1 MTTRLPCVMVAK
13 RSRTNRES
21 PGDTCQ
27 TVTPTTLRVELHV
40 RPGASVTAVGGSY
53 DGALVVKVS
62 ALAQEGRATAAALG
76 AVADTLGIP
85 SSSVTLVRGA
95 TTRRKLIEIE
105 ITSGT
110 LSELQARLAQLR
122 GH

>member
-1 MTTRLPCVMVAK
+1 VTTRLPCVTVVK

-21 PGDTCQ
+21 PGDTSQ
-27 TVTPTTLRVELHV
+27 AVPTTLRVELHV
-40 RPGASVTAVGGSY
+40 RPGTSVTAVGGSY

-62 ALAQEGRATAAALG
+62 APAQEGRATAAALD

-95 TTRRKLIEIE
+95 TTRRKLIEIA
-105 ITSGT
+105 ITGGT
-110 LSELQARLAQLR
+110 SSELQARLAQLR